1 MWNEDEPL
9 GPLAIF
15 GPPAMLVVSII
26 LLHFLPSEV
35 LTCLTVWVLASFPI
49 GILIG
54 HCALSEE

>member
-9 GPLAIF
+9 GSTAIF
-15 GPPAMLVVSII
+15 GPPAMLVVGII

-35 LTCLTVWVLASFPI
+35 LTFLTVWVLASFPI